1 MQIDYFTGK
10 KTTQLYAVKRYADE
24 LKKEL
29 EKVCDLRVIEV
40 ETPVKTGIADIFFFP
55 KKIARKKENILH
67 IITQGDAHMLNFVNT
82 KKTIVTCHDLIP
94 LTQKGYSFFAKIK
107 FKLCCQGLKKATH
120 ILAVSKYT
128 KEQLQKYLHIAPEKI
143 TVTYLGVD
151 TQRFKP
157 QTKVQKERAQKKYNL
172 DKKKIY
178 VLYVG
183 NEEPRMNL
191 DILLHAIKK
200 VQEKIPQIQLLKV
213 GNPNFLG
220 QR

>member
-1 MQIDYFTGK
+1 MVITSKSKKIIIIDTSS
-10 KTTQLYAVKRYADE
+10 LLSAVEWKID
-24 LKKEL
+24 LFSQL

-120 ILAVSKYT
+120 ILANVM
-128 KEQLQKYLHIAPEKI
+128 
-143 TVTYLGVD
+143 
-151 TQRFKP
+151 
-157 QTKVQKERAQKKYNL
+157 KKL
-172 DKKKIY
+172 
-178 VLYVG
+178 
-183 NEEPRMNL
+183 
-191 DILLHAIKK
+191 
-200 VQEKIPQIQLLKV
+200 
-213 GNPNFLG
+213 
-220 QR
+220 